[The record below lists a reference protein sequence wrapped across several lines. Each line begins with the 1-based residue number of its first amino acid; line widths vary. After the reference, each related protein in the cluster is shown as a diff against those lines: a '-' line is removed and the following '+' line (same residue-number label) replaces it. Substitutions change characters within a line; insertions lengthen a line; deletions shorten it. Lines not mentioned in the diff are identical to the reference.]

1 MKTRRLSLLALS
13 SALFLAL
20 PVLAQQGPAGVPG
33 APLLGAEIAP
43 PPPPAS
49 EQPASILAEVRPK
62 PEKPQVIAQC
72 RKAKNIKRCE
82 EHHLRRVARQ
92 EARAA
97 CKTQPQHKRKSCVN
111 RYLKK
116 RAKK

>member
-1 MKTRRLSLLALS
+1 MKPRRLSLLALS

-20 PVLAQQGPAGVPG
+20 PAIAQQGPAGVPG

-43 PPPPAS
+43 PPPPHTA
-49 EQPASILAEVRPK
+49 QPTLLPSAEKAHAVP
-62 PEKPQVIAQC
+62 QC
-72 RKAKNIKRCE
+72 RKAKNIKQCE
-82 EHHLRRVARQ
+82 ERHFRRVARR

-97 CKTQPQHKRKSCVN
+97 CKAQPQHKRKSCVN